1 MFFVTALTRW
11 LKINKKKVFTLIVN
25 FFKANEPVIV
35 HER

>member
-1 MFFVTALTRW
+1 MTQN
-11 LKINKKKVFTLIVN
+11 KQKKKVFTLIVN

>member
-1 MFFVTALTRW
+1 MTQN
-11 LKINKKKVFTLIVN
+11 KQKKKKVFTLIVN